1 MQISLAYQKGDII
14 DINHIN
20 DIKGDTMPALLVRD
34 LDEST
39 KRALA
44 ISAAKHGR
52 SQQAEAKAILEEA
65 LAPKEKSWVEML
77 RTGAEEVGGIDIP
90 LSPRH
95 APRVTGVL
103 L

>member
-1 MQISLAYQKGDII
+1 
-14 DINHIN
+14 
-20 DIKGDTMPALLVRD
+20 MPALLVRD
-34 LDEST
+34 LDEGT

-44 ISAAKHGR
+44 VSAAKNGR

-65 LAPKEKSWVEML
+65 LMPKEESWIEML
-77 RTGAEEVGGIDIP
+77 RAGAEEVGGIEVP
-90 LSPRH
+90 LHPRH